1 MVRPSLLLSVC
12 LLVAVPGLVIAK
24 ATPSAD
30 DRPYIEVSYVS
41 APRAVA
47 DFALERSSYDPAAK
61 RAGAGFGY
69 RSRKEPQAT
78 ATVFVYPA
86 GRTGQAEAVES
97 GMQALH
103 GELKQAVAAGIYAQL
118 QELGEEPFPLAAD
131 VAPGKGTNAIDT
143 AVIQA
148 MAKAEQI
155 RGTRLRLSMQHVSS
169 NQPLHS
175 NAYLFYK
182 QLYYFKLRISAD
194 QASMSREAFDALA
207 DRAARS
213 LIPAVQV
220 ANVGGCAAS
229 TMYVAPTGTPEQS
242 VVQLAT
248 QMALQKG
255 YNCHGTA
262 SDAGV
267 DAGAAD
273 TSVVEIRYE
282 AGDWKSQ

>member
-1 MVRPSLLLSVC
+1 MARPSLLLSLC
-12 LLVAVPGLVIAK
+12 LLATVPGSAIAQ
-24 ATPSAD
+24 ATPPAD
-30 DRPYIEVSYVS
+30 ARPYIEVSYVS

-47 DFALERSSYDPAAK
+47 DFELERSSYDPATK
-61 RAGAGFGY
+61 QAGAGFRY
-69 RSRKEPQAT
+69 RSRMEPQAT
-78 ATVFVYPA
+78 ASVFVYPA
-86 GRTGQAEAVES
+86 GRTGQAEAVET

-118 QELGEEPFPLAAD
+118 QELGEEPFPLVASAAT
-131 VAPGKGTNAIDT
+131 GKGTNAIDT

-155 RGTRLRLSMQHVSS
+155 RGARLRLSMQHVSS
-169 NQPLHS
+169 NQPVHS

-220 ANVGGCAAS
+220 ANVGACAAS
-229 TMYVAPTGTPEQS
+229 TIYVDPTGTPEQS
-242 VVQLAT
+242 AVQMATQLA
-248 QMALQKG
+248 LLKG

-267 DAGAAD
+267 DPGAAD
-273 TSVVEIRYE
+273 ASVVEIRYDE
-282 AGDWKSQ
+282 GDWKSQ

>member
-1 MVRPSLLLSVC
+1 MVRPSLLLSVY
-12 LLVAVPGLVIAK
+12 LLVAVPGLAIAK
-24 ATPSAD
+24 ATPPAD
-30 DRPYIEVSYVS
+30 ARPYVEASYIS
-41 APRAVA
+41 APRVVA
-47 DFALERSSYDPAAK
+47 DFNLERSSYDPAAK
-61 RAGAGFGY
+61 LAGAGFLY
-69 RSRKEPQAT
+69 RSSKEPQAT
-78 ATVFVYPA
+78 ASVFVYPA
-86 GRTGQAEAVES
+86 GRVGQAEAVES

-103 GELKQAVAAGIYAQL
+103 GELKQAVAAGIYAQM
-118 QELGEEPFPLAAD
+118 QELGEEPFPLAAY
-131 VAPGKGTNAIDT
+131 VAPGKGTTAIDT
-143 AVIQA
+143 AVIQT

-155 RGTRLRLSMQHVSS
+155 HGTRLRLSMQHVSS

-182 QLYYFKLRISAD
+182 QLYYVKLRISAD

-220 ANVGGCAAS
+220 ANVGGCAAG
-229 TMYVAPTGTPEQS
+229 TIYVDPSATPEQTA
-242 VVQLAT
+242 VQLAG

-273 TSVVEIRYE
+273 VSVVEIRYD
-282 AGDWKSQ
+282 ADDWKSQ

>member
-12 LLVAVPGLVIAK
+12 LLVAVPGLAIAK
-24 ATPSAD
+24 TTPPAD
-30 DRPYIEVSYVS
+30 ARPYVEASYIS
-41 APRAVA
+41 APRVVA
-47 DFALERSSYDPAAK
+47 DFNLERSSYDPAAK
-61 RAGAGFGY
+61 LAGAGFLY
-69 RSRKEPQAT
+69 RSSKEPQAT
-78 ATVFVYPA
+78 ASVFVYPA
-86 GRTGQAEAVES
+86 GRVGQAEAVES
-97 GMQALH
+97 GMQALY

-118 QELGEEPFPLAAD
+118 QELGEEPFPLAAY
-131 VAPGKGTNAIDT
+131 VAPGKGTTAIDT
-143 AVIQA
+143 AVIQT

-155 RGTRLRLSMQHVSS
+155 HGTRLRLSMQHVSS

-182 QLYYFKLRISAD
+182 QLYYVKLRISAD

-220 ANVGGCAAS
+220 ANVGGCAAG
-229 TMYVAPTGTPEQS
+229 TIYVDPSATPEQTA
-242 VVQLAT
+242 VQLAG

-273 TSVVEIRYE
+273 VSVVEIRYD
-282 AGDWKSQ
+282 ADDWKSQ